1 MNLELRISRAIVRAL
16 SQYSAARHSAWL
28 QRVARAR
35 MKQARFRRLP
45 LG

>member
-1 MNLELRISRAIVRAL
+1 MNLEIRISRAIVRAL

-35 MKQARFRRLP
+35 MRQARLRRSRF
-45 LG
+45 G

>member
-35 MKQARFRRLP
+35 MKQARLRRLP